1 MKRYVLTL
9 ALMVLCAAALVVAV
23 AFYQPAGGAGGRAKT
38 GAPPA
43 RAAHAQPLPEK
54 PIEEIVESVGPAV
67 VALNTTE
74 RRLIR
79 ARFRDPLFQFFW
91 GGEDFIAEREGI
103 GSAVIFDAEGY
114 ALTNEHVVG
123 GAQEIEAILSDGRQV
138 RAEICAVDRAHDLAL
153 IRLEARGLPVAELG
167 GSGDLQVG
175 QAVLAFGNPFGTA
188 SRSAQPSV
196 TFGVISGLQRNIRVE
211 RGRFYRDLIQTDAA
225 INLGNNGGPLVDMTG
240 RVIGLNTLIV
250 TSSGASTGVGSAI
263 PTDLVRERLDDLRGE
278 CGRVGRTKRRR

>member
-1 MKRYVLTL
+1 MKRYVLAL
-9 ALMVLCAAALVVAV
+9 ALMVLCASALVVAV
-23 AFYQPAGGAGGRAKT
+23 AFYRPVADRRQ
-38 GAPPA
+38 A
-43 RAAHAQPLPEK
+43 RGKRVPSLPEK
-54 PIEEIVESVGPAV
+54 PIEEIVESVGPSV

-74 RRLIR
+74 RKLIR
-79 ARFRDPLFQFFW
+79 PRFRDPLFQFLW

-103 GSAVIFDAEGY
+103 GSGVIFDADGY

-123 GAQEIEAILSDGRQV
+123 GAQLIEAVLSDGRQV

-153 IRLEARGLPVAELG
+153 IKLEAQGLPVAELG
-167 GSGDLQVG
+167 DSADLEVG

-188 SRSAQPSV
+188 SKSAQPSV
-196 TFGVISGLQRNIRVE
+196 SFGVISALKRNMRVE

-250 TSSGASTGVGSAI
+250 TSSGASTGVGFAI
-263 PTDLVRERLDDLRGE
+263 PVDVIREQLDDLRAE
-278 CGRVGRTKRRR
+278 CARGGGPKRRR